1 MFWMSVLPQ
10 TTQFMM
16 NNAPLLGQLGQG
28 GGPKDNNINR
38 RGANSPY
45 ADLEEEDDDEDED

>member
-45 ADLEEEDDDEDED
+45 ADLDEEDDEDED